1 MQGFD
6 PHKVHI
12 EVAHPYL
19 TMTGLYLG
27 GFTGM
32 FSETSLN
39 IALPQL
45 TEAFGVDVAVMQWM
59 VVGYMLVIGIVL
71 PFASLLMKWFSVR
84 KLTLFALGAFFVGS
98 LISGFAPSFEVM
110 LAGRLVQGVGT
121 GLVLPM
127 MFAVVL
133 EVFAPVKIGAAMG
146 LTALIIMF
154 APAIGPTLSGI
165 ILGALSWRFIFFT
178 FAVVLA
184 VAMVFAAKFLVNPY
198 ELTRP
203 RVDALSCALSCLGFG
218 GVVLGAGLASLY
230 GWTSVEVVSALVI
243 GMICIA
249 TYVYRQLHM
258 EIPMLDVRVFCQQ
271 GYRVGMTLVMLN
283 FGITLSAMYLLP
295 QYIQS
300 GMLLPVAMAGMLMLP
315 GGVMNCI
322 VSVIA
327 GGLYDR
333 IGARIPARAGFALS
347 IAGTVMFLFATP
359 DSSIA
364 YVICAHVILMIGVPL
379 AMSPSQTSALNSL
392 PHERGRL
399 HHDEHPAAGARRHRN
414 RRCHQPAGHGPGGK
428 RGKRR
433 SRVHQR
439 RALGLRV
446 HAGAGSC
453 RAGGIDA
460 AEEAQLRRR
469 SRARRR
475 RCASAWRGACK
486 RPAGRVCQREPCRLR
501 APALTPQA
509 EGVQAAKGC

>member
-1 MQGFD
+1 MQGFN
-6 PHKVHI
+6 PHEARIKTPN
-12 EVAHPYL
+12 PYL
-19 TMTGLYLG
+19 TMMGLYLG

-45 TEAFGVDVAVMQWM
+45 SAAFGVETAVMQWM

-98 LISGFAPSFEVM
+98 VISGAAPSFEIM
-110 LAGRLVQGVGT
+110 LAGRLVQGIGT
-121 GLVLPM
+121 GLILPM

-133 EVFAPVKIGAAMG
+133 EVFPPVKIGAAMG

-165 ILGALSWRFIFFT
+165 LLGAFSWRAIFFA

-203 RVDALSCALSCLGFG
+203 AVDVLSCVLSCLGFG
-218 GVVLGAGLASLY
+218 GIVLGAGLASLY
-230 GWTSVEVVSALVI
+230 GWTSVEVLSALVI
-243 GMICIA
+243 GVVCVA
-249 TYVYRQLHM
+249 AYVWRQLHM
-258 EIPMLDVRVFCQQ
+258 DTPVLDVRVFAQQ
-271 GYRVGMTLVMLN
+271 GYRVGVTLVMLN

-300 GMLLPVAMAGMLMLP
+300 GMMLPVAMAGMLMLP
-315 GGVMNCI
+315 GGIVNCI

-347 IAGTVMFLFATP
+347 IVGAVMFLLATP
-359 DSSIA
+359 ESPVT
-364 YVICAHVILMIGVPL
+364 YVICAHVIMMIGVPL

-392 PHERGRL
+392 PHRMNADGSTMMNTLQQVLGAVATAVATSLLGMGQAASAEGGAIAFTNGVHWGFMFTLVLAAAALAVSMLLKKRSEAAE
-399 HHDEHPAAGARRHRN
+399 DDMPAGAP
-414 RRCHQPAGHGPGGK
+414 QTEGPQTAGE
-428 RGKRR
+428 
-433 SRVHQR
+433 
-439 RALGLRV
+439 GLSLI
-446 HAGAGSC
+446 H
-453 RAGGIDA
+453 I
-460 AEEAQLRRR
+460 
-469 SRARRR
+469 
-475 RCASAWRGACK
+475 
-486 RPAGRVCQREPCRLR
+486 
-501 APALTPQA
+501 
-509 EGVQAAKGC
+509 

>member
-19 TMTGLYLG
+19 TMMGLYLG

-165 ILGALSWRFIFFT
+165 ILGALSWRFIFST

-271 GYRVGMTLVMLN
+271 GYRVGVTLVMLN

-364 YVICAHVILMIGVPL
+364 YVICAHV
-379 AMSPSQTSALNSL
+379 SPSQTSALNSL
-392 PHERGRL
+392 PHRMNADGSTMMNTLQQVLGAIATAVATSLLGMGQTASAESGAVAFTNGVHWGFAFTLVLAVAALAVSMLLKKRSYA
-399 HHDEHPAAGARRHRN
+399 DEAGAPEGGAA
-414 RRCHQPAGHGPGGK
+414 PAHGETP
-428 RGKRR
+428 
-433 SRVHQR
+433 
-439 RALGLRV
+439 
-446 HAGAGSC
+446 
-453 RAGGIDA
+453 
-460 AEEAQLRRR
+460 
-469 SRARRR
+469 
-475 RCASAWRGACK
+475 ASA
-486 RPAGRVCQREPCRLR
+486 
-501 APALTPQA
+501 PQA
-509 EGVQAAKGC
+509 

>member
-1 MQGFD
+1 M
-6 PHKVHI
+6 
-12 EVAHPYL
+12 
-19 TMTGLYLG
+19 
-27 GFTGM
+27 
-32 FSETSLN
+32 
-39 IALPQL
+39 
-45 TEAFGVDVAVMQWM
+45 GVF
-59 VVGYMLVIGIVL
+59 GIVI
-71 PFASLLMKWFSVR
+71 A
-84 KLTLFALGAFFVGS
+84 
-98 LISGFAPSFEVM
+98 
-110 LAGRLVQGVGT
+110 
-121 GLVLPM
+121 
-127 MFAVVL
+127 
-133 EVFAPVKIGAAMG
+133 
-146 LTALIIMF
+146 F

-165 ILGALSWRFIFFT
+165 ILGVLSWRFIFFT

-203 RVDALSCALSCLGFG
+203 RVDAVSCVLSCLGFG

-243 GMICIA
+243 GVVCIDA
-249 TYVYRQLHM
+249 YVYRQLHM
-258 EIPMLDVRVFCQQ
+258 EVPVLDVRVFCQQ
-271 GYRVGMTLVMLN
+271 GYRVGVTLVMLN

-392 PHERGRL
+392 PRRMNADGSTMMNTLQQVLGAIATAVATSLLGMGQTASAESGAVAFTNGVHWGFAFTLVLAVAALAVSMLLKKRSYANE
-399 HHDEHPAAGARRHRN
+399 AGA
-414 RRCHQPAGHGPGGK
+414 PEGG
-428 RGKRR
+428 
-433 SRVHQR
+433 
-439 RALGLRV
+439 A
-446 HAGAGSC
+446 
-453 RAGGIDA
+453 
-460 AEEAQLRRR
+460 
-469 SRARRR
+469 
-475 RCASAWRGACK
+475 ASAHGET
-486 RPAGRVCQREPCRLR
+486 PAS
-501 APALTPQA
+501 APQA
-509 EGVQAAKGC
+509 

>member
-6 PHKVHI
+6 PHKAHV

-19 TMTGLYLG
+19 TMMGLYLG

-110 LAGRLVQGVGT
+110 LADSLVQGVGT

-133 EVFAPVKIGAAMG
+133 EVFAP
-146 LTALIIMF
+146 
-154 APAIGPTLSGI
+154 AIGPTLSGI
-165 ILGALSWRFIFFT
+165 ILGVLSWRFIFFT

-203 RVDALSCALSCLGFG
+203 RVDVLSCVLSCLGFG
-218 GVVLGAGLASLY
+218 GVVLGTGLASLH

-243 GMICIA
+243 GVVCIA
-249 TYVYRQLHM
+249 AYVYRQLRM
-258 EIPMLDVRVFCQQ
+258 EVPVLDVRVFYQQ
-271 GYRVGMTLVMLN
+271 AYRVGVTLVMLN

-315 GGVMNCI
+315 GGVVNCI

-359 DSSIA
+359 ETPIA
-364 YVICAHVILMIGVPL
+364 YVVCAHVILMIGVPL

-392 PHERGRL
+392 PHRMNADGSTMMNTLQQVLGAIATAVATSLLGMGQAANAEGSAIAFTNGVHWGFTFTLVLAVAALAVSMLLKKRSYA
-399 HHDEHPAAGARRHRN
+399 DEAGA
-414 RRCHQPAGHGPGGK
+414 PEGGT
-428 RGKRR
+428 
-433 SRVHQR
+433 
-439 RALGLRV
+439 
-446 HAGAGSC
+446 
-453 RAGGIDA
+453 
-460 AEEAQLRRR
+460 
-469 SRARRR
+469 
-475 RCASAWRGACK
+475 ASAHG
-486 RPAGRVCQREPCRLR
+486 E
-501 APALTPQA
+501 APASAPQA
-509 EGVQAAKGC
+509 

>member
-6 PHKVHI
+6 PHKAHI

-19 TMTGLYLG
+19 TMMGLYLG

-84 KLTLFALGAFFVGS
+84 KLTLFALSAFFVGS
-98 LISGFAPSFEVM
+98 LISGFAPRFEVM

-165 ILGALSWRFIFFT
+165 ILGVLSWRFIFFT
-178 FAVVLA
+178 FAAVLA
-184 VAMVFAAKFLVNPY
+184 VAMAFAAKFLVNPY

-203 RVDALSCALSCLGFG
+203 RVDALSLRAVVPGIRRRG
-218 GVVLGAGLASLY
+218 AGAAGVVMPARMDPGVRGGIRAGHRRGLHCRLRVSPASHGDPRAGCARVLPAGLSRGRGAGDAELRHHGLIRAHVPAAAVHPKRHAAAC
-230 GWTSVEVVSALVI
+230 GHGKKT
-243 GMICIA
+243 
-249 TYVYRQLHM
+249 
-258 EIPMLDVRVFCQQ
+258 
-271 GYRVGMTLVMLN
+271 
-283 FGITLSAMYLLP
+283 
-295 QYIQS
+295 
-300 GMLLPVAMAGMLMLP
+300 GMLMLP
-315 GGVMNCI
+315 GGVVNCI

-347 IAGTVMFLFATP
+347 IVGTVMFLFATP

-379 AMSPSQTSALNSL
+379 AMSPSQTRALNSL
-392 PHERGRL
+392 PHRMNADGSTMMNTLQQVLGAIATAVATSLLGMGQAASAESGAVAFTNGVHWGFAFTLVLAVAALAVSMLLKKRSYA
-399 HHDEHPAAGARRHRN
+399 DEAGAPEG
-414 RRCHQPAGHGPGGK
+414 CAAPARTP
-428 RGKRR
+428 
-433 SRVHQR
+433 
-439 RALGLRV
+439 RA
-446 HAGAGSC
+446 
-453 RAGGIDA
+453 
-460 AEEAQLRRR
+460 E
-469 SRARRR
+469 
-475 RCASAWRGACK
+475 CASAN
-486 RPAGRVCQREPCRLR
+486 PAE
-501 APALTPQA
+501 
-509 EGVQAAKGC
+509 

>member
-6 PHKVHI
+6 PHKAHI

-19 TMTGLYLG
+19 TMMGLYLG

-98 LISGFAPSFEVM
+98 LISGFAPNFEVM
-110 LAGRLVQGVGT
+110 LTGRLVQGVGT

-165 ILGALSWRFIFFT
+165 ILGVLSWRFIFFT

-243 GMICIA
+243 GVVCIA
-249 TYVYRQLHM
+249 AYVYRQLHM
-258 EIPMLDVRVFCQQ
+258 EIPVLDVRVFCQQ
-271 GYRVGMTLVMLN
+271 GYRVGVTLVMLN

-315 GGVMNCI
+315 GGVVNCI
-322 VSVIA
+322 VSAIA

-347 IAGTVMFLFATP
+347 IVGTVMFLFATP
-359 DSSIA
+359 ETPIA
-364 YVICAHVILMIGVPL
+364 YVTCAHVILMIGVPL

-392 PHERGRL
+392 PHRMNADGSTMMNTL
-399 HHDEHPAAGARRHRN
+399 QQVLGAIATAVATSLLGMGQAASAEGGAVAFTNGVHWGFAFTLVLAVAALAVSMLLKKRSYAGEDM
-414 RRCHQPAGHGPGGK
+414 PAGGG
-428 RGKRR
+428 
-433 SRVHQR
+433 
-439 RALGLRV
+439 
-446 HAGAGSC
+446 
-453 RAGGIDA
+453 
-460 AEEAQLRRR
+460 
-469 SRARRR
+469 
-475 RCASAWRGACK
+475 
-486 RPAGRVCQREPCRLR
+486 
-501 APALTPQA
+501 APAPA
-509 EGVQAAKGC
+509 SNNAPASESC

>member
-6 PHKVHI
+6 PHKAHI

-19 TMTGLYLG
+19 TMIGLYLG

-45 TEAFGVDVAVMQWM
+45 TEAFDVDVAVMQWM

-121 GLVLPM
+121 GPVLPM

-165 ILGALSWRFIFFT
+165 ILGVLSWRFIFFT
-178 FAVVLA
+178 FAAVLA

-198 ELTRP
+198 ELMRP
-203 RVDALSCALSCLGFG
+203 RVDALSCVLSCLGFG

-230 GWTSVEVVSALVI
+230 GWTSVEVVSVLVI
-243 GMICIA
+243 GVVCITA
-249 TYVYRQLHM
+249 YAYRQLRM
-258 EIPMLDVRVFCQQ
+258 ETPVLDVRVFCQQ
-271 GYRVGMTLVMLN
+271 GYRVGVTLVMLN

-315 GGVMNCI
+315 GGVVNCI

-347 IAGTVMFLFATP
+347 IVGTVMFLFATA

-392 PHERGRL
+392 PHRMNADGSTMMNTLQQVLGAIATAVATSLLGMGQAANAEGGAVAFTNGVHWGFAFTLVLAVAALTVSMLLKKRSYA
-399 HHDEHPAAGARRHRN
+399 DEAGAPEGGAA
-414 RRCHQPAGHGPGGK
+414 PARTPQAK
-428 RGKRR
+428 
-433 SRVHQR
+433 
-439 RALGLRV
+439 
-446 HAGAGSC
+446 
-453 RAGGIDA
+453 
-460 AEEAQLRRR
+460 
-469 SRARRR
+469 
-475 RCASAWRGACK
+475 CASAN
-486 RPAGRVCQREPCRLR
+486 PAE
-501 APALTPQA
+501 
-509 EGVQAAKGC
+509 

>member
-6 PHKVHI
+6 PHKAHV

-19 TMTGLYLG
+19 TMMGLYLG

-45 TEAFGVDVAVMQWM
+45 TEAFGVNMAVMQW
-59 VVGYMLVIGIVL
+59 VVIGYMLVIGIVL

-84 KLTLFALGAFFVGS
+84 KLTLFALGAFCVGS

-133 EVFAPVKIGAAMG
+133 EVFPPVKIGAAMG

-165 ILGALSWRFIFFT
+165 ILGVLSWRFIFFT

-184 VAMVFAAKFLVNPY
+184 LAMVFAAKFLVNPY
-198 ELTRP
+198 ELTHP
-203 RVDALSCALSCLGFG
+203 RVDVPSCVLSCLGFG

-230 GWTSVEVVSALVI
+230 GWASVEVVSALVI
-243 GMICIA
+243 GVVCIA

-258 EIPMLDVRVFCQQ
+258 ETPVLDVRVFCQQ
-271 GYRVGMTLVMLN
+271 GYRVGVTLVMLN

-300 GMLLPVAMAGMLMLP
+300 GILLPVAMTGMLMLP
-315 GGVMNCI
+315 GGVVNCI

-333 IGARIPARAGFALS
+333 IDARIPARVGFALS
-347 IAGTVMFLFATP
+347 IAGTVMFLLATP
-359 DSSIA
+359 ETPIP
-364 YVICAHVILMIGVPL
+364 YVVCAHVILMIGVPL

-392 PHERGRL
+392 PHRMNADGSTMMNTL
-399 HHDEHPAAGARRHRN
+399 QQVLGAIATAVATSLLGMGQAASAEGGAVAFTNGVHWGF
-414 RRCHQPAGHGPGGK
+414 AFTLVLAVLALAVSMLLKK
-428 RGKRR
+428 R
-433 SRVHQR
+433 SY
-439 RALGLRV
+439 
-446 HAGAGSC
+446 
-453 RAGGIDA
+453 
-460 AEEAQLRRR
+460 AEEAEE
-469 SRARRR
+469 
-475 RCASAWRGACK
+475 
-486 RPAGRVCQREPCRLR
+486 PAGDS
-501 APALTPQA
+501 APSPASGDAPVS
-509 EGVQAAKGC
+509 EGC

>member
-6 PHKVHI
+6 PRKAHV

-19 TMTGLYLG
+19 TMMGLYLG

-98 LISGFAPSFEVM
+98 LISWFAPSFEVM

-121 GLVLPM
+121 GLVLPV

-165 ILGALSWRFIFFT
+165 ILGVLSWRFIFFT

-203 RVDALSCALSCLGFG
+203 RVDAVSCVLSCLGFG

-243 GMICIA
+243 GVVCIA
-249 TYVYRQLHM
+249 AYVYRQLHM
-258 EIPMLDVRVFCQQ
+258 EVPVLDVRVFCQQ
-271 GYRVGMTLVMLN
+271 GYRVGVTLVMLN
-283 FGITLSAMYLLP
+283 FGITLSAMY
-295 QYIQS
+295 
-300 GMLLPVAMAGMLMLP
+300 LLPVAMAGMLMLP

-392 PHERGRL
+392 PHRMNADGSTMMNTLQQVLGAIATAVATSLLGMGQTASAESGAVAFTNGVHWGFAFTLVLAVAALAVSMLLKKRSYAN
-399 HHDEHPAAGARRHRN
+399 EAGA
-414 RRCHQPAGHGPGGK
+414 PEGG
-428 RGKRR
+428 
-433 SRVHQR
+433 
-439 RALGLRV
+439 A
-446 HAGAGSC
+446 
-453 RAGGIDA
+453 
-460 AEEAQLRRR
+460 
-469 SRARRR
+469 
-475 RCASAWRGACK
+475 ASAHGET
-486 RPAGRVCQREPCRLR
+486 PAS
-501 APALTPQA
+501 APQA
-509 EGVQAAKGC
+509 

>member
-6 PHKVHI
+6 PHKAHI

-19 TMTGLYLG
+19 TMMGLYLG

-110 LAGRLVQGVGT
+110 LGGRLVQGVGT

-165 ILGALSWRFIFFT
+165 ILGVLSWRFIFFT

-184 VAMVFAAKFLVNPY
+184 VAIVFAAKFLVNPY

-203 RVDALSCALSCLGFG
+203 RVDAVSCVLSCLGFG

-243 GMICIA
+243 GVICIA
-249 TYVYRQLHM
+249 SYVYRQLHM
-258 EIPMLDVRVFCQQ
+258 EAPVLDVRVFCQQ
-271 GYRVGMTLVMLN
+271 GYRVGVTLVMLN
-283 FGITLSAMYLLP
+283 FGITLSAMYLRRSTSKAACCCLWP
-295 QYIQS
+295 W
-300 GMLLPVAMAGMLMLP
+300 
-315 GGVMNCI
+315 
-322 VSVIA
+322 
-327 GGLYDR
+327 
-333 IGARIPARAGFALS
+333 PACS
-347 IAGTVMFLFATP
+347 
-359 DSSIA
+359 
-364 YVICAHVILMIGVPL
+364 CC
-379 AMSPSQTSALNSL
+379 
-392 PHERGRL
+392 
-399 HHDEHPAAGARRHRN
+399 PAA
-414 RRCHQPAGHGPGGK
+414 
-428 RGKRR
+428 
-433 SRVHQR
+433 
-439 RALGLRV
+439 
-446 HAGAGSC
+446 
-453 RAGGIDA
+453 
-460 AEEAQLRRR
+460 
-469 SRARRR
+469 
-475 RCASAWRGACK
+475 W
-486 RPAGRVCQREPCRLR
+486 
-501 APALTPQA
+501 
-509 EGVQAAKGC
+509 

>member
-6 PHKVHI
+6 PHKAHI

-19 TMTGLYLG
+19 TMMGLYLG

-45 TEAFGVDVAVMQWM
+45 TEAFGVDVAVMQRM

-98 LISGFAPSFEVM
+98 LISGFAPNFEVM

-165 ILGALSWRFIFFT
+165 ILGVLSWRFIFFT

-184 VAMVFAAKFLVNPY
+184 VAMVFAAKFLVSPY

-203 RVDALSCALSCLGFG
+203 RVDALSCLGFG

-230 GWTSVEVVSALVI
+230 GWTSVEVVSALFI
-243 GMICIA
+243 GVICIA
-249 TYVYRQLHM
+249 AYVYRQLRM
-258 EIPMLDVRVFCQQ
+258 ETPVLDVRVFCQQ
-271 GYRVGMTLVMLN
+271 GYRVGVTLVMLN

-295 QYIQS
+295 QCIQS
-300 GMLLPVAMAGMLMLP
+300 GMLLPVAMAGVLMLP
-315 GGVMNCI
+315 GGVVNCI
-322 VSVIA
+322 MSVIA

-392 PHERGRL
+392 PHRMNADGSTMMNTLQQVLGAIATAVATSLLGMGQAANAEGGAVAFTNGVHWGFAFTLVLAVAALAVSMLLKKRSYAN
-399 HHDEHPAAGARRHRN
+399 EAGA
-414 RRCHQPAGHGPGGK
+414 PAG
-428 RGKRR
+428 
-433 SRVHQR
+433 
-439 RALGLRV
+439 
-446 HAGAGSC
+446 GAAPA
-453 RAGGIDA
+453 RTLQ
-460 AEEAQLRRR
+460 AE
-469 SRARRR
+469 
-475 RCASAWRGACK
+475 CASAS
-486 RPAGRVCQREPCRLR
+486 PAE
-501 APALTPQA
+501 
-509 EGVQAAKGC
+509 